1 MERVLIQWND
11 ILHVTANASEG
22 KMKVGLGLGVGYLYR
37 TKKNNSF
44 SCIKL
49 CKAPLHRVQTPMSSI
64 NTRVWQVVH
73 YWVSSMCCSFLKKE
87 SSRLVKINSLYV
99 DNQMNDNIC
108 KVLHDMILIQTY
120 SSLVV
125 CLLFKLSNFFLINHY
140 KLRVHRL

>member
-11 ILHVTANASEG
+11 ILHVTANTSEG

-37 TKKNNSF
+37 TKKDNSF

-73 YWVSSMCCSFLKKE
+73 YWVSSMCCSFLKNE
-87 SSRLVKINSLYV
+87 IRSLLIYSLYKHS
-99 DNQMNDNIC
+99 NS
-108 KVLHDMILIQTY
+108 MIHYEIYQH
-120 SSLVV
+120 
-125 CLLFKLSNFFLINHY
+125 CLTERIRHSQVYDWILY
-140 KLRVHRL
+140 M